1 MAAGHA
7 HRDGAIGAPV
17 TQDGLGKEAPG
28 TKLKER
34 IAGLMPVPTDDAPE
48 EFNNQYRIEQSIHL
62 VHQLPTLIIGNCLGA
77 LVGFLLSVDYLS
89 PWHAAAWLAI
99 PALTVPMILN
109 WLKLRHAPRPQ
120 RVSRRRIRVAA
131 YHSGLMGIVWVIVT
145 LFALR
150 EAPTLSQL
158 GLIFGLIVLS
168 MGAVASISALPL
180 AAMAY
185 FIPMM
190 TLAFVATTLYGT
202 LPYQPV
208 AVLSGLLYIALIGFL
223 RQNVAT
229 FRRNVLMIV
238 EQRRLVE
245 QQAAEVERRT
255 AAEQEMRAAKEAAE
269 QSAQEVQTMHQRL
282 QSIIAALPVPV
293 IIFDQHGGRAIYA
306 NRWAADLVGMTIP
319 ELLST
324 KGRDYL
330 PHDSE
335 EAKKVRALKLGQA
348 ISDLEME
355 VKRGDASKIWVRLSC
370 IAMRYEDADAVLV
383 VLEDITDRR
392 MRELALLEAQR
403 AAEEASRTKS
413 AFLANMSHELR
424 TPLNAIIGYS
434 EMLLE
439 DAADR
444 GDESAQTDLENIQVA
459 SKHLLR
465 LISDILDLSKIEAGR
480 MQVHLESVDLQK
492 IVKEVCTVVEPGAVK
507 NGSKVSFHCPE
518 DIGSMLT
525 DVTKLKQNLINLMS
539 NAVKFTKDGT
549 ISLSV
554 ERERRQP
561 GDWIVFRVSDT
572 GIGMSKEQVAKLFQ
586 AFVQAD
592 SSTTRNYG
600 GTGLGLAIT
609 KHFCTLLGGSISVSS
624 KLGKGTTFTM
634 ELPDNPSLV
643 AADAAAATGNH

>member
-1 MAAGHA
+1 M
-7 HRDGAIGAPV
+7 V
-17 TQDGLGKEAPG
+17 
-28 TKLKER
+28 
-34 IAGLMPVPTDDAPE
+34 
-48 EFNNQYRIEQSIHL
+48 
-62 VHQLPTLIIGNCLGA
+62 
-77 LVGFLLSVDYLS
+77 
-89 PWHAAAWLAI
+89 
-99 PALTVPMILN
+99 LN
-109 WLKLRHAPRPQ
+109 WLKLRHAPRPP
-120 RVSRRRIRVAA
+120 RVSQRRIRMAA
-131 YHSGLMGIVWVIVT
+131 FYSGLMGLVWVAVT

-150 EAPTLSQL
+150 EVPMINQL
-158 GLIFGLIVLS
+158 ALIFGLIVLS
-168 MGAVASISALPL
+168 MGAVASISALPI
-180 AAMAY
+180 AALAY
-185 FIPMM
+185 FMPMM
-190 TLAFVATTLYGT
+190 TLAFVATALFGT

-208 AVLSGLLYIALIGFL
+208 AVLSGLLHIALIGFL

-229 FRRNVLMIV
+229 FRRNVLMVV
-238 EQRRLVE
+238 EQRRLVA
-245 QQAAEVERRT
+245 QQAAEVQRRT
-255 AAEQEMRAAKEAAE
+255 EAEQQMRAAKEAAE
-269 QSAQEVQTMHQRL
+269 QSAQEVRTIHQRL

-293 IIFDQHGGRAIYA
+293 IIFEQSSGRAIYT
-306 NRWAADLVGMTIP
+306 NRWAAELVGRSIP
-319 ELLST
+319 ELLNT

-330 PHDSE
+330 PQDTE
-335 EAKKVRALKLGQA
+335 EAKKVRALKLGEA
-348 ISDLEME
+348 VSDLEME
-355 VKRGDASKIWVRLSC
+355 VKRADGSKIWVRLSC
-370 IAMRYEDADAVLV
+370 IAMQYEDIESVLV

-492 IVKEVCTVVEPGAVK
+492 VVKEVCTVVEPGADR
-507 NGSKVSFHCPE
+507 NGSKVSFHCPA

-554 ERERRQP
+554 ERERRRP
-561 GDWIVFRVSDT
+561 GDWIIFRVSDT

-609 KHFCTLLGGSISVSS
+609 KHFCTMLGGTISVSS

-634 ELPDNPSLV
+634 ELPDNPALV
-643 AADAAAATGNH
+643 VADAAAATGNH